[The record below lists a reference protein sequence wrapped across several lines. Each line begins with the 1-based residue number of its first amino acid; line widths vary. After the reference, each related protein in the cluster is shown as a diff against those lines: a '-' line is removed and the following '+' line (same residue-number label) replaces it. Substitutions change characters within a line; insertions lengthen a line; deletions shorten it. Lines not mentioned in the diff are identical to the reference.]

1 MSRKRPLPGQKRN
14 LLFYL
19 NNHPSEKRQMDQLTV
34 LINQKSRYVFPL
46 CSWCIFHRW
55 QEPKNSRGL
64 LPSPNWSWCCP
75 MQLFSVVG
83 LNKTKRRDSL
93 ALDGTLSSIM
103 TIKMA
108 NLEPC
113 FKWEPPSDIIKTS
126 KKATGQYNH
135 AHRSYTR
142 TLPSFWSASD
152 TDYASFF
159 VIHSSVLLL
168 EKGVLFK
175 HFICF
180 WYTM

>member
-1 MSRKRPLPGQKRN
+1 MFFHCVLGAFSIGDRSQRIREACCRRQTGPGVAPCKRRCW
-14 LLFYL
+14 
-19 NNHPSEKRQMDQLTV
+19 E
-34 LINQKSRYVFPL
+34 
-46 CSWCIFHRW
+46 
-55 QEPKNSRGL
+55 
-64 LPSPNWSWCCP
+64 
-75 MQLFSVVG
+75 VG

-108 NLEPC
+108 NLEPW
-113 FKWEPPSDIIKTS
+113 FKREPPSETIKTS
-126 KKATGQYNH
+126 KKTTGQYNH
-135 AHRSYTR
+135 SHRSKTR

-159 VIHSSVLLL
+159 VIFVMHSSVLLL

-180 WYTM
+180 WWTM